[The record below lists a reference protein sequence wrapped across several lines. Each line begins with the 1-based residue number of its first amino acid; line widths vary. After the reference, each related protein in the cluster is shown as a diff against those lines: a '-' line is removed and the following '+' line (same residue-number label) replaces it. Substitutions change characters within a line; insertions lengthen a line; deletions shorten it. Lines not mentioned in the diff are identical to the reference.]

1 MTAIER
7 RADGRDLARQVVT
20 VVAFVAVVTVNGLAN
35 ALPINGLTTGEISD
49 RFPVLVVPAGY
60 VFSIWGLI
68 YLGLAAFAVYQAL
81 PSLRA
86 DPLLRRL
93 GWLPAL
99 TGALNVA
106 WILLWHHEAFVLTVP
121 VMVALLATLVTI
133 EATLRGGGRTH
144 AGAERWAVA
153 VPYSIYAGWITVATI
168 ANVAAALASIGFTGS
183 GIDPTV
189 IASAVLLVGLA
200 IATAMVARF
209 RDPAYG
215 CVIVWAYA
223 GIVVKESG
231 TPLVPFVAGASAL
244 VIAILV
250 VAVLAGLVGDGR
262 TSRPPAAAAG

>member
-68 YLGLAAFAVYQAL
+68 YLGLAAFTVYQAL

-168 ANVAAALASIGFTGS
+168 ANVAAALASVGFTGS